1 MIFWFFICILKMN
14 IHCMCTLFVGVS
26 GCITYCLHIYECCTV
41 IYENYKLLLTL
52 SSAMR
57 FSNKGPSATFRYTK
71 YTSKVN
77 IESMCCKLM
86 GFLFQSV
93 TSCYL
98 NFSIW
103 PAKKVNCKNYFFIVF
118 STPILMAT
126 TYCRF
131 SEREVNLITGE
142 VSAMQDLYFD
152 FSTYLKQYYFFIW
165 FLYFIIWFSLVF
177 VYQINQSLSY

>member
-1 MIFWFFICILKMN
+1 MKIINFYWLYRGPCVFQIKDHLQ
-14 IHCMCTLFVGVS
+14 HS
-26 GCITYCLHIYECCTV
+26 V
-41 IYENYKLLLTL
+41 IPNT
-52 SSAMR
+52 M
-57 FSNKGPSATFRYTK
+57 

-103 PAKKVNCKNYFFIVF
+103 PAKKVNCKNHFFIVF

-126 TYCRF
+126 TYSRF

-177 VYQINQSLSY
+177 VYQINQSFKLLNQFVGLNHFCY